1 MAGPINCA
9 RTVLRTVTPQS
20 SRDSQLGTFGRNSF
34 HCHMNLS
41 ICVCFNSVC
50 VVSYIGTTE
59 IHVQLSFLKYGPAT
73 TSFSVE

>member
-9 RTVLRTVTPQS
+9 WTVLRTVTPQS
-20 SRDSQLGTFGRNSF
+20 SWDSNQGASGRNSF

-41 ICVCFNSVC
+41 ICVCFTAVC
-50 VVSYIGTTE
+50 VISYIGATE
-59 IHVQLSFLKYGPAT
+59 IHVQLSFLKYGPAA